1 MKQLFYLNKYIKK
14 YRVKITLGFV
24 FVVLSNLSALLPANL
39 IGKSFD
45 LIIEEINLYTS
56 SSQSK
61 LFETIIVYSVL
72 LILFAI
78 LKGVFMYFMRQN
90 IIVVSRHIE
99 YDLKNEIFKQ
109 YQKLSPNF
117 YQKNDSGD
125 IINRISEDVSRVRMY
140 LGPAIMYSFNLTTL
154 ISLILFRMVYISP
167 FLTMVVILPLPLLSF
182 LIYKVS
188 NKINRKSFDVQKTL
202 SSLTNTVQ
210 EAFSGIRLVKSFVN
224 ENPLQNDF
232 DQISEK
238 YKSVNIE
245 LAKINSVFFPLVL
258 LLVGLSILLTVYVG
272 GNLVLSDKVSI
283 GQVTEFIIYVNMLT
297 WPVTS
302 IGWVT
307 EVIQRASASQERI
320 NQFLN
325 EKDFTI
331 FSKNENLKKVV
342 FNNLIHFKN
351 VDYVYPK
358 SNISAVKNLNFE
370 IKKSEKI
377 AFVGNVGSGKT
388 TILKILCGILIPK
401 VGEIYI
407 DDLSFKEIDWF
418 NFRKSI
424 SYVSQNVFLF
434 SDTIK
439 NNISLH
445 NPKIGDSKIITLLK
459 KLAIYDEILSFE
471 DGINTHVGEGGITLS
486 GGQKQRIALA
496 RALIS
501 KPKILILDDALSKVD
516 SDTES
521 KIIDFVLNEFEDST
535 IILSSNRLSILSTC
549 SNIFVLKSGEIIDSG
564 IAKDLIKKKGEFRNL
579 YLNQSRSK

>member
-358 SNISAVKNLNFE
+358 SNISAVKNLDFE

-407 DDLSFKEIDWF
+407 DDVSFKEIDWF